1 MTFFDYMSQ
10 VEGDALSGV
19 MRKLQL
25 QTEDHP
31 YTCPPDCA
39 FGASLERLKKKHPA
53 EVSPEQ
59 P

>member
-1 MTFFDYMSQ
+1 MSQ